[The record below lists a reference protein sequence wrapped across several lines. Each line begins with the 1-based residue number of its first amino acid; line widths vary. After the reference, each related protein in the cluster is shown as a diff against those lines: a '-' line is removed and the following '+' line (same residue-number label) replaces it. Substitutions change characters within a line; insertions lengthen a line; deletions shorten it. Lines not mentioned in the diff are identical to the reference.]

1 MVYNRMKNRVKNAL
15 SRFWTR
21 ARGLVKRRADGGEN
35 KPKARVGSGD
45 APWRLIPL
53 TFALAASV
61 AVFAILTRCEYG
73 AYVVIPPFGASS
85 CEQWSQT
92 FGTLSTSAGVGF
104 LVFLMVEVVTVILAQ
119 MWIDRQRDLA
129 ARELEAAERKAEAA
143 ERKADFAELR
153 AEIAERSRREDAEH
167 AEQAERMLEMMERSR
182 REDAERAERAER
194 MLEMMDQVRREDAE
208 RAERREERLIA
219 LIEFLKNGKNNGAE

>member
-1 MVYNRMKNRVKNAL
+1 MVYNRMRNRVKDAL
-15 SRFWTR
+15 NRFWTR
-21 ARGLVKRRADGGEN
+21 ARGLVKRRGDGGG
-35 KPKARVGSGD
+35 KRHKARVGGD

-53 TFALAASV
+53 TFALAASL

-119 MWIDRQRDLA
+119 MWIDRQRDRA
-129 ARELEAAERKAEAA
+129 ERELEAAERKTEAA

-153 AEIAERSRREDAEH
+153 AEIAERARREDAEH
-167 AEQAERMLEMMERSR
+167 AERVERMLEMMERAR
-182 REDAERAERAER
+182 REDAERS
-194 MLEMMDQVRREDAE
+194 
-208 RAERREERLIA
+208 ERREERLIA
-219 LIEFLKNGKNNGAE
+219 LIESLKNGKNNGAE

>member
-1 MVYNRMKNRVKNAL
+1 MVYNRMNRVKDAL
-15 SRFWTR
+15 SRFLTR
-21 ARGLVKRRADGGEN
+21 ARGLVKLRGDGGE
-35 KPKARVGSGD
+35 KRERPKARGGDD

-53 TFALAASV
+53 TFALAASI

-119 MWIDRQRDLA
+119 MWIDRQRDRA
-129 ARELEAAERKAEAA
+129 ERELEAAERKAEAA
-143 ERKADFAELR
+143 ERKAEIAELR
-153 AEIAERSRREDAEH
+153 AEIAERSLREE
-167 AEQAERMLEMMERSR
+167 
-182 REDAERAERAER
+182 AERAERAER
-194 MLEMMDQVRREDAE
+194 MLEMMDQARREDAE
-208 RAERREERLIA
+208 RAERREERLIE
-219 LIEFLKNGKNNGAE
+219 LIESLKNGRNNGAE